1 MPTTPAQTVDDQ
13 VEASHGGLTAE
24 LEALEQRFVGLDG
37 DALMMRLKETVR
49 AHLTRLSERDPVVVD
64 AAATDGD

>member
-1 MPTTPAQTVDDQ
+1 MKSA
-13 VEASHGGLTAE
+13 

-64 AAATDGD
+64 AAATNGD